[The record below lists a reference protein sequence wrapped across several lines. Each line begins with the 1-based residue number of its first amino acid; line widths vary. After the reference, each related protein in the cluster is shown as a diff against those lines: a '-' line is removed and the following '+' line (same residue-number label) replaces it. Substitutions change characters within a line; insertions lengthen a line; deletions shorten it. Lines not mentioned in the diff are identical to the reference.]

1 LQSFDAPTESVS
13 LIHEFGGA
21 VGSTITIG
29 NNLFQADY
37 EGEDGNDLTLTALPS
52 VSSGCCRHCGRAVHL
67 RLLRDCILG
76 DRSVDQIVKRIVSLL
91 PAATEIAA
99 ALGLMDQ
106 IVGVSHECDFPF
118 EVNQRPRVTDCP
130 VHDAGLTSREVNARV
145 RWALRES
152 GTIYAIDEPLLRKLR
167 PDVILAQKLCDV
179 CAVGYGTVA
188 RLAETLPGPPQV
200 VNLEPSSLADIF
212 DNIRR
217 VAEVCGVHG
226 RVDELIT
233 RLSDRI
239 EAVRRRVNR
248 VGNRSRCFL
257 MEWVDPPFC
266 CGHWGPELVEIA
278 GGHDPLGRK
287 HQPSVQIDWRQVLD
301 ARPEIVVLAL
311 CGYDLDRARRD
322 WELLRRF
329 PKFDSLPAARR
340 GEIYLVDASA
350 HFARPGPRIIDSLEI
365 LAGIL
370 HPEEF
375 PEFAPRGPQDP
386 RSVRVG

>member
-1 LQSFDAPTESVS
+1 VVPQGDA
-13 LIHEFGGA
+13 A
-21 VGSTITIG
+21 
-29 NNLFQADY
+29 
-37 EGEDGNDLTLTALPS
+37 
-52 VSSGCCRHCGRAVHL
+52 
-67 RLLRDCILG
+67 RLLLANNRWKVGTYLG
-76 DRSVDQIVKRIVSLL
+76 LMHRIVSLL
-91 PAATEIAA
+91 PAATEIVG

-106 IVGVSHECDFPF
+106 LVGMSHECDFPS
-118 EVNQRPRVTDCP
+118 EATQRPRVTHCRFP
-130 VHDAGLTSREVNARV
+130 DAGLTSGEVDVWV
-145 RWALRES
+145 RRTLREN
-152 GTIYAIDEPLLRKLR
+152 GTIYSIDTALLRKLR
-167 PDVILAQKLCDV
+167 PDVILTQKLCDV

-217 VAEVCGVHG
+217 VAEVCGVHE
-226 RVDELIT
+226 RADKIIA

-248 VGNRSRCFL
+248 FGNTPCCFL

-266 CGHWGPELVEIA
+266 CGHWGPELVETA

-287 HQPSVQIDWRQVLD
+287 HRPSVQIDWREVVD
-301 ARPEIVVLAL
+301 ARPDIVVLAL
-311 CGYDLDRARRD
+311 CGYKVDRARRD
-322 WELLRRF
+322 YELLRHF
-329 PKFDSLPAARR
+329 PEFDSLPAVRR
-340 GEIYLVDASA
+340 GDIYLVDANA
-350 HFARPGPRIIDSLEI
+350 YFARPGPRIVDSVEI

-375 PEFAPRGPQDP
+375 PEFAPRDPQDP